1 MTRVYNVYTHYDST
15 PVRVRAKS
23 PKAALAIGLQ
33 LTAERVPQ
41 FRFPATELAG
51 EGGRY
56 QYRDCRP
63 LETPY
68 AVRSNDQRT
77 PAAN

>member
-1 MTRVYNVYTHYDST
+1 MTIYNVYTHYDST
-15 PVRVRAKS
+15 PLRVRATS
-23 PKAALAIGLQ
+23 PKAALVIGLQ
-33 LTAERVPQ
+33 LVAERAPQ

-56 QYRDCRP
+56 EYRDCRA
-63 LETPY
+63 LEAPY

-77 PAAN
+77 PSAN